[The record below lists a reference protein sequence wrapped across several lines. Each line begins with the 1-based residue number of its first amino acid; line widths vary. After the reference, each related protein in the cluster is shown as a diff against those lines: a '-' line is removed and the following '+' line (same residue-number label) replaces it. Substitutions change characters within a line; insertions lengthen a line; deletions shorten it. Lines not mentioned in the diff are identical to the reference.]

1 MSEKE
6 RARKRWLRR
15 GVPADARDRLSA
27 AEARVSEVVAAQQSL
42 VDMLNAKQAE
52 FATALEAQA
61 TAAKAQFEAVRA
73 QAHEDYR
80 RQVGV
85 LDVVRRQQKRQDDTF
100 GARVEAVEAAVG
112 ALATEQ
118 VARLAQA
125 ESRLDQLDVTT
136 RLVVGRID
144 AFEAFRVDLG
154 SIIERLNTTIRAI
167 RDAVEKLATRTDAAE
182 ALARQQLSESVV
194 LREQVLSA
202 QRAAEGAAETLQAAI
217 ANLGSLEAQI
227 AALNGAVAPLGPVP
241 DRLHTLA
248 ESIATMNDRVVAA
261 ELVLNQRND
270 LDLQLERA
278 EEFER
283 VLAEV
288 NPADYASRDEL
299 NTLREIVENLRNI
312 SHPE

>member
-61 TAAKAQFEAVRA
+61 TAAEAQFEAVRA